1 MFAESRSLLSGN
13 TTYFLLG
20 SDEQRSEAAM
30 VSEVT
35 TDPVVQLEVSQLKTV
50 PTDAAEMV
58 HSMVKPVLRHP
69 SKLYQDATL
78 YTGR

>member
-13 TTYFLLG
+13 TTYLLLG

-35 TDPVVQLEVSQLKTV
+35 IDPVVQLEVSQLKTV
-50 PTDAAEMV
+50 PTDAAEIFI
-58 HSMVKPVLRHP
+58 LRLSP
-69 SKLYQDATL
+69 CCAIPPRCNLVQRGNS
-78 YTGR
+78 